1 MQHKGEIVEKAV
13 RASGY
18 PITKLASKMRKSRRW
33 MYLVFE
39 NPNVTIDHILEIG
52 TIIHH
57 DFSEEIHELKRKSK
71 EVHEPSF
78 PYNEDEDTI
87 EHWKVKYYD
96 LLEEFNTLLKTHLKS
111 KE

>member
-1 MQHKGEIVEKAV
+1 MQHKGEIIEKAV

-52 TIIHH
+52 AIIHH
-57 DFSEEIHELKRKSK
+57 DFSNEIHELTRKSK
-71 EVHEPSF
+71 EVNESSF
-78 PYNEDEDTI
+78 PYNVEEDSI
-87 EHWKVKYYD
+87 EYWKSKYYA
-96 LLEEFNTLLKTHLKS
+96 LLEEFNQLLKTQLNTK
-111 KE
+111 